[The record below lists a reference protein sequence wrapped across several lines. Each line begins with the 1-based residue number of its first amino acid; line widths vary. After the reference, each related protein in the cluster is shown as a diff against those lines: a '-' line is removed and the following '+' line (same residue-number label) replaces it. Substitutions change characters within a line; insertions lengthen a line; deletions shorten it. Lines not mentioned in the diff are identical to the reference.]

1 MTNSISFV
9 GTSDGLPSVN
19 RGQASFLVRLAGKQI
34 LLDAGEPCSRSL
46 LEMGEN
52 PNDIDAVIIS
62 HTHSD
67 HVGGLPMLLQTMWL
81 NARDRGL
88 PIWMPRRG
96 IKPLREW
103 LKTCYLFDEAL
114 PFKADWRALSLR
126 REERIGRV
134 RMRAFATTH
143 LASTKAMIEKK
154 KPGAHGVGFDS
165 FAVVLTG
172 GSKRIAYS
180 GDVGDPSEVAPLCV
194 KPVDVLIV
202 ELAHFPVVTTCSSAV
217 NGAGGGSGSVSAS
230 RARPVSPAAT
240 MMARV
245 WNASGVSPSARDR
258 RIPAQTSSG

>member
-202 ELAHFPVVTTCSSAV
+202 ELAHFPVERLIEALKPLAVKHVVITHMGRRVKANLRSVRAKLRALRPKRVTLAKDGDV
-217 NGAGGGSGSVSAS
+217 IGF
-230 RARPVSPAAT
+230 
-240 MMARV
+240 
-245 WNASGVSPSARDR
+245 
-258 RIPAQTSSG
+258 